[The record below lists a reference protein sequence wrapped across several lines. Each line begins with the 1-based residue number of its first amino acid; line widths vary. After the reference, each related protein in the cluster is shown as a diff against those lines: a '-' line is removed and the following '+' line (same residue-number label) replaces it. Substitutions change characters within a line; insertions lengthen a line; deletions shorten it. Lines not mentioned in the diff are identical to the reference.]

1 MSTQEIAKRVAPT
14 RPYARVERMLG
25 PGFMHIKNPIELHER
40 IAKGLPRST
49 MVYLIESLT
58 ILTLAESF
66 RALSVSSRTWHRIK
80 AEKQKSVPLDTDQS
94 ARVWNL
100 AEVVT
105 KAEEVLG
112 GREDAEHWLATP
124 AIGLNSRRPIDL
136 LATPQ
141 GAELVKTLL
150 DQMAHGVY
158 A

>member
-1 MSTQEIAKRVAPT
+1 MPT
-14 RPYARVERMLG
+14 RQAFKPEAHSSSYERVVRLLG
-25 PGFMHIKNPIELHER
+25 TTSLHIENPIELHER
-40 IAKGLPRST
+40 IARGLPRRT

-58 ILTLAESF
+58 FLTLAESF
-66 RALSVSSRTWHRIK
+66 RALNVSSRTWHRIK
-80 AEKQKSVPLDTDQS
+80 AAKKHAGPLDADQS

-100 AEVVT
+100 AEVLS
-105 KAEEVLG
+105 KAEDVLG
-112 GREDAEHWLATP
+112 SREDAEQWLAAP
-124 AIGLNSRRPIDL
+124 AIGLNSRRPIEL